1 MKRRFSLPKN
11 FILLLSLELIVL
23 FVLVVLGMRSSHCL
37 YALTTADFAEYS
49 SEESSTVYRT
59 APLSLPIGV
68 YHVTISGTFEDGTM
82 VSELIDPSGAYGH
95 LRTSATPLFAGEDE
109 ALEEIY
115 VLFPVSATIE
125 LTCQTISIDALDS
138 ISVIQ
143 TPLLYRM
150 LAVLWGILCLALN
163 LWLVLVHRIR
173 SGMLP
178 KHSVVVVLLLGLSV
192 LIAFLPFW
200 TDYYNFGADAP
211 FHYGRI
217 EGLFDSIKNGNFPVR
232 IQSYWLYDHGY
243 AVSSFYCDLFLL
255 FPVLLRLSGFSLMT
269 SYKMFVLA
277 VLILSAV
284 IGYHSFR
291 AMFQNTGA
299 ALCSSVLYLLAPY
312 HLYNIYNR
320 GAVGEYL
327 AMAFFPIVLAGFVL
341 LLREDPNIPSYR
353 SYKYLLIFGMCGLLC
368 SHILSTEIAL
378 IYLLIA
384 AIIHFRQTF
393 RKQTILQILEAIGI
407 SVALTAWF
415 WIPLLTM
422 YRNDTYV
429 LQTEIAHN
437 IQAYGTQFAELFQ
450 LTPYMGSAQTGMYYA
465 EPFHI
470 GIVLLFFV
478 VISSFYG
485 IAHHNAHMRRYAILT
500 ILTLWM
506 SSTLFPWDVLCR
518 IPYLG
523 TVFSSM
529 QFATRLLAPAC
540 LFSATATG
548 YCVIAHQRVYQ
559 NASPGSITRHAL
571 TCGYSALLLIA
582 VLSASFHMEDTV
594 YSISPIRV
602 HSAQNIGTMAIVRG
616 EYLLAGSDYHQLS
629 YRFPAPDPVLT
640 LTDYEKHGTT
650 IIVTVSNSADSS
662 RLLQLPLIGYYGYE
676 VSDGTDH
683 APVISKTRAENG
695 DLLVEIPAGYEGT
708 ITVSY
713 PESPLYLVGDFV
725 SLGMLLTLLVLFLIR
740 KKNSYEP
747 LANKNAE
754 THSL

>member
-1 MKRRFSLPKN
+1 MKRQFSLPKN
-11 FILLLSLELIVL
+11 FILLVSLELIVL
-23 FVLVVLGMRSSHCL
+23 FVLVVLGMRSSHYL
-37 YALTTADFAEYS
+37 YTLTAADFAEYS
-49 SEESSTVYRT
+49 FEESSTVYRT

-95 LRTSATPLFAGEDE
+95 LRTSATPLFAGENE
-109 ALEEIY
+109 ALEEAYVIY
-115 VLFPVSATIE
+115 PVSATME
-125 LTCQTISIDALDS
+125 LTCQSISPDALDS
-138 ISVIQ
+138 ISVNQ

-150 LAVLWGILCLALN
+150 LAVLWGIFCLALD
-163 LWLVLVHRIR
+163 LGLILVHRIR

-178 KHSVVVVLLLGLSV
+178 KYSAVVVLLLGLSV
-192 LIAFLPFW
+192 LIAFLPFG
-200 TDYYNFGADAP
+200 TDYYNFGADAG

-217 EGLFDSIKNGNFPVR
+217 EGLRDSLINGNFPVR

-269 SYKMFVLA
+269 AYKMFVLA

-291 AMFQNTGA
+291 TMFQNTGA

-320 GAVGEYL
+320 TAVGEYL
-327 AMAFFPIVLAGFVL
+327 AMAFFPMVLSGFVL
-341 LLREDPNIPSYR
+341 LLREKTDKPAYR
-353 SYKYLLIFGMCGLLC
+353 TYKYRLIVGMCGLLC

-378 IYLLIA
+378 LYLFIA
-384 AIIHFRQTF
+384 ALIHFRRTF
-393 RKQTILQILEAIGI
+393 RKQTIIELLKSIGI
-407 SVALTAWF
+407 SASLTAWF

-422 YRNDTYV
+422 YRNDTYF
-429 LQTEIAHN
+429 LQSEISRE
-437 IQAYGTQFAELFQ
+437 IQANGTQFAELFQ
-450 LTPYMGSAQTGMYYA
+450 FTPYAGSVQTGMYHA
-465 EPFHI
+465 EPYHI

-478 VISSFYG
+478 G
-485 IAHHNAHMRRYAILT
+485 IALYYGAIHRHTPALRYAVLT

-523 TVFSSM
+523 TVCSSM

-540 LFSATATG
+540 LFAATAAG
-548 YCVIAHQRVYQ
+548 YCVISHQQVYQ
-559 NASPGSITRHAL
+559 NSSPGSVTRHAMIW
-571 TCGYSALLLIA
+571 GYSALLLIG
-582 VLSASFHMEDTV
+582 VLSAGFHMEDTA
-594 YSISPIRV
+594 YNISPV
-602 HSAQNIGTMAIVRG
+602 KVYAAQNIGTMGIVRG

-629 YRFPAPDPVLT
+629 YLFPTPDPALI

-650 IIVTVSNSADSS
+650 ITVTVSNSADFS
-662 RLLQLPLIGYYGYE
+662 RLLQLPLIGYYGYQ

-713 PESPLYLVGDFV
+713 PESPPYLVGDFV
-725 SLGMLLTLLVLFLIR
+725 SLGMLLALLLLSLIR

-747 LANKNAE
+747 LANKTAE
-754 THSL
+754 PHSL